1 LPYEA
6 RVLQISLLLS
16 ELIVA
21 TVAAGPG
28 VEPESPQA
36 RIMTVILDQIPTQPI
51 TSLKWPLPSYPR
63 LGRITQPFIDNT
75 VDSRDWSRLAFD
87 ALA

>member
-1 LPYEA
+1 
-6 RVLQISLLLS
+6 LQISLLLS

-36 RIMTVILDQIPTQPI
+36 RIMAVILDQIPTQPI
-51 TSLKWPLPSYPR
+51 TSLKSPLPSYLR
-63 LGRITQPFIDNT
+63 LGRIRAAEKKNYPKREIKKLINF
-75 VDSRDWSRLAFD
+75 SP
-87 ALA
+87 